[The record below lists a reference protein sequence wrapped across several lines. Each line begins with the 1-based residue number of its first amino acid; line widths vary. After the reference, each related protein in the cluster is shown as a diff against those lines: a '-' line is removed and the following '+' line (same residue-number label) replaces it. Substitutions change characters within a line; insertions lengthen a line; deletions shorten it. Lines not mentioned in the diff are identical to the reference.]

1 MQSKLRTVI
10 VGIAPG
16 KAGHEGQPLSA
27 IAPQSTGRKIADMI
41 GVSWSDYMRAFDRIN
56 ICPFPQKGTIKA
68 KEWQAAAEN
77 LAGSIL
83 RQRRVIML
91 GPNVA
96 ECFGIGRSVYNFGDW
111 KICNS
116 ETRGIAG
123 FRVGLSMPF
132 DWMVI
137 PHPSGRNFWYN
148 DTYNKE
154 LISNLLRDE
163 YERSR
168 DGLDRT
174 T

>member
-1 MQSKLRTVI
+1 MPSPAYRTVI

-27 IAPQSTGRKIADMI
+27 IAPQSSGRKIADMI
-41 GVSWSDYMRAFDRIN
+41 GVSWSAYMQTFDRVN
-56 ICPFPQKGTIKA
+56 ICPFPQKGTIKV
-68 KEWQAAAEN
+68 KDWQPAAEN

-96 ECFGIGRSVYNFGDW
+96 ECFGINRAVYNFGDW
-111 KICNS
+111 KINNS
-116 ETRGIAG
+116 AIRGIGG
-123 FRVGLSMPF
+123 FRIGMSMPF

-137 PHPSGRNFWYN
+137 PHPSGRNLWYN
-148 DTYNKE
+148 NQYNKE
-154 LISNLLRDE
+154 LISNVLKDE

-168 DGLDRT
+168 SET
-174 T
+174 